1 MALSNVELTIE
12 RRESA
17 AAWRPRRAARC
28 RSVVI
33 LGKPTE
39 TNCALAAAF
48 GEQGQRAWLVQ
59 ATTTPRLGEGD
70 AAVARLDVL
79 PTLDGPPP
87 SRRTRRAEATCSRS
101 TARWTSIRPTPTTSS
116 ATWQRRC
123 SNEPRSVVTRWTSDD
138 WGGVRCY
145 DAQTPR

>member
-33 LGKPTE
+33 VGKPTE
-39 TNCALAAAF
+39 TNCALAAAS

-59 ATTTPRLGEGD
+59 ATTTPGLGEGD

-79 PTLDGPPP
+79 PTLDCPPP

-101 TARWTSIRPTPTTSS
+101 TARWTSMRPTPTTSS
-116 ATWQRRC
+116 PNLAAARLERAAERGNSMDQRRLEV
-123 SNEPRSVVTRWTSDD
+123 SPML
-138 WGGVRCY
+138 
-145 DAQTPR
+145 